1 MTNVKTGD
9 MVEWV
14 PDGYDADYPF
24 TATIHKIEAD
34 GSLVL
39 AVDDYDWISGT
50 DTPDNHVVYE
60 KATREQ
66 IKEIH

>member
-1 MTNVKTGD
+1 MQIGD

-14 PDGYDADYPF
+14 PDGFDPNYPY
-24 TATIHKIEAD
+24 TATIHKVEDD

-60 KATREQ
+60 KATPNQ
-66 IKEIH
+66 IKEVHA